1 MPLPSPTITMTE
13 VTPMMM
19 PSMVRKVRI
28 LLPMMFLMDWEKVSS
43 RLISRP
49 PFP

>member
-1 MPLPSPTITMTE
+1 MTMTA

-28 LLPMMFLMDWEKVSS
+28 LLPMMFFRDWVKVSM
-43 RLISRP
+43 RFISRP
-49 PFP
+49 PSP